1 MQCDGF
7 DSMNKFV
14 FDDFECGWYAAP
26 PPFRNAFI
34 SAEADG
40 GWQPIRAPIWMIL
53 SSASSRSLERRTRMF
68 IYCGRAAF
76 QTIIG
81 KLLRKLIF
89 VRNIKTTLGCC
100 WHAHVLRVLE
110 LCLAAAGWLLQNRR
124 NEFEKYQFSTYVYK
138 QIADRSRRA
147 G

>member
-1 MQCDGF
+1 MCL
-7 DSMNKFV
+7 
-14 FDDFECGWYAAP
+14 
-26 PPFRNAFI
+26 
-34 SAEADG
+34 
-40 GWQPIRAPIWMIL
+40 IRWTNSYLTIL
-53 SSASSRSLERRTRMF
+53 SEVGMPRRPLFETHLSAQKQTVADSQFGHQYEWFSVRLLLEVSKEELVMF